1 MSTSKKPAY
10 RAVGVRHRGDQ
21 AVYVEIGAAWPT
33 KNNGLAIRLNV
44 LPLGDT
50 ILLFPIE
57 DKKPSV
63 PATAQ

>member
-10 RAVGVRHRGDQ
+10 RAVGVRQRGNQ
-21 AVYVEIGAAWPT
+21 SVYVEIGAAWPT
-33 KNNGLAIRLNV
+33 KRNGLAIRLNV

-57 DKKPSV
+57 DKKPAA
-63 PATAQ
+63 PAESR